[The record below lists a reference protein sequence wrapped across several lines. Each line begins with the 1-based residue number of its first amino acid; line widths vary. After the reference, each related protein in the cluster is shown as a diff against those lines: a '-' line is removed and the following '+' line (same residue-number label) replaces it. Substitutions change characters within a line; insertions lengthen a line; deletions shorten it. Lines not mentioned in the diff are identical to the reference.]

1 MVRARMPADIER
13 EDTLLANLTA
23 RQLLIIATPAL
34 ALWGLWS
41 AVGDLVALPVVGA
54 VAVPVMGAAVVAAL
68 VRRDGLSLDR
78 LLVAAVGFLR
88 SPKRRST
95 TAPAAAEV
103 PSWISA
109 RPGPLPAPLE
119 LPVAAIGD
127 DGVIDLGEHGA
138 ALILDCSTVNV
149 GLRTEEERAALVA
162 GFASYLNSLATP
174 VQILVRAESVR
185 LDPLVAALDATAPDL
200 PHPALEQ
207 AAREHADYLSDLAA
221 SHTLLYRRVLLVL
234 REASGTARQQ
244 AATLKRRADDA
255 ARALAGAGST
265 ATPLDGG
272 AAAAVLAAA
281 ADPTRTG
288 GVAPEDL
295 ASPDAVIAGPETEQ
309 QEEG

>member
-41 AVGDLVALPVVGA
+41 AVGDLVPLPVVGA
-54 VAVPVMGAAVVAAL
+54 VAVPVMGAAVAAAL

-78 LLVAAVGFLR
+78 LLVAALCSLR
-88 SPKRRST
+88 SPSG
-95 TAPAAAEV
+95 
-103 PSWISA
+103 A
-109 RPGPLPAPLE
+109 RPPPLPPPRCPPGSVPAPGRYPHPWM
-119 LPVAAIGD
+119 PVEAIGD

-185 LDPLVAALDATAPDL
+185 LAPLVAALDAAAPD
-200 PHPALEQ
+200 ACT
-207 AAREHADYLSDLAA
+207 AAPR
-221 SHTLLYRRVLLVL
+221 
-234 REASGTARQQ
+234 
-244 AATLKRRADDA
+244 
-255 ARALAGAGST
+255 ST
-265 ATPLDGG
+265 P
-272 AAAAVLAAA
+272 
-281 ADPTRTG
+281 
-288 GVAPEDL
+288 
-295 ASPDAVIAGPETEQ
+295 S
-309 QEEG
+309 